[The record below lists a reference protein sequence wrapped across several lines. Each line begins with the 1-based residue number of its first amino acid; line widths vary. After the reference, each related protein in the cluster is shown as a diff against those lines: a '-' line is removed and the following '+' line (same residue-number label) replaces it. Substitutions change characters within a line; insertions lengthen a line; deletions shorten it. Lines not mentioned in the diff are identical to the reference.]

1 MTVIATIVVLKRHKR
16 KIKMNKLAVY
26 SLQLDA
32 GTTTQT
38 VHSVHRYTANL
49 RVNLSKGRSTHQEDE

>member
-1 MTVIATIVVLKRHKR
+1 MTVATGVVLKSLIIKR
-16 KIKMNKLAVY
+16 KIKINKLAAY

-38 VHSVHRYTANL
+38 VHSVHHYTASL
-49 RVNLSKGRSTHQEDE
+49 RE